1 MAVKISGVLK
11 DGTGKPVQNCT
22 IQLKAKRNSTTV
34 VVNTLASENPDEA
47 GRYSMDVEYGQYSVI
62 LLVEGFP
69 PSHAGTIT
77 VYEDSQPGTLNDFLG
92 AMTEDDARP
101 EALRRFELMVEE
113 VARNASA
120 VAQNTAAAKKSAG
133 DASTS
138 AREAATHATDAAG
151 SARAASTS
159 AGQAASSAQ
168 SASSSAGTA
177 STKATEAEKSAAAAE
192 SSKSA
197 AATSA
202 AAAKTSETN
211 AAASQQSAATSA
223 STATTKASEAATSAR
238 DASASKEAAKSSE
251 TSAASSASSA
261 ASSATATANSAKAAK
276 TSETN
281 AKSSET
287 AAGQSASAAA
297 GSKTAAASSASAAST
312 SAGQASASATA
323 AGKSAESAAS
333 SASTA
338 TTKAGEATEQASAA
352 ARSASAA
359 KTSETNAKASETSA
373 ESSKTAAASSASSA
387 ASSAS
392 SASASK
398 DEATRQASA
407 AKSSAT
413 TASTKAT
420 EAAGSATAASQSKT
434 TAESAATRAE
444 AAADRA
450 EEIAGAVAMEDA
462 SLTTK
467 GVVKLSS
474 AVDSTSES
482 LAATP
487 KAVKAANDNANSRVP
502 SNRKVNGKALTA
514 DITLTPKDIGTLN
527 SVTMSFSG
535 GAGWFKL
542 ATVTMP
548 QASSI
553 VYIALIGGAGYNVGS
568 PHQAGISEL
577 VLRAGNGNPKGITG
591 ALWKR
596 TAVGLTNFAWINT
609 SGDTY
614 DIYVEIGNYATSVN
628 IHWDCTANA
637 SVSVYTSPTYSASKP
652 SSVTYGVVY
661 TMYSSHQKP
670 TPSDIGALPTTG
682 GTVSGPLS
690 VTGGLTGSLN
700 GNASTATKL
709 QTARSIG
716 GVVFDGSANINLP
729 GVNTT
734 GNQNTTGNAATAT
747 KLQTARKISGVP
759 FDGSTDIT
767 LTAAH
772 VAAFAR
778 RATDTYADADGGV
791 PWNAESGAYNVTRSG
806 DTYILVNFY
815 TGVGS
820 CRTLQMKAHYR
831 NGGLFYRSSRDGY
844 GFEEGWAEV
853 YTSKNLPPESYPVG
867 APIPWPSDTV
877 PSGYALMQGQT
888 FDKSAYPKLAAAY
901 PSGVIPDMRGW
912 TIKGKPASGRAVL
925 SQEQDGIKS
934 HTHSASASSTDLG
947 TKTTSSFDYGTKS
960 TNNTGA
966 HTHSISGTANSAGAH
981 QHKSS
986 GAFGGTNTSIFPN
999 GYTAISNPSAGIM
1012 STTSGSGQTRNAGK
1026 TSSDGAH
1033 THSLSGTAASAG
1045 AHAHTVGIGAHT
1057 HSVAIGSHGH
1067 TITVNAAGNAE
1078 NTVKNI
1084 AFNYIVRLA

>member
-77 VYEDSQPGTLNDFLG
+77 VYEDSRPGTLNDFLG

-113 VARNASA
+113 VARNASV
-120 VAQNTAAAKKSAG
+120 VAQNTAAAKKSAS

-168 SASSSAGTA
+168 SATSSAGTA
-177 STKATEAEKSAAAAE
+177 STKATEASKSAAAAE

-202 AAAKTSETN
+202 SAAKTSETN

-281 AKSSET
+281 AKASET

-338 TTKAGEATEQASAA
+338 TTKAGEAAVQASAA

-359 KTSETNAKASETSA
+359 KTSETNAKASETRA

-407 AKSSAT
+407 AKGSAT

-434 TAESAATRAE
+434 AAESAATRAE

-637 SVSVYTSPTYSASKP
+637 TVSIYTSPTYSASKP
-652 SSVTYGVVY
+652 SSVTDGVVY
-661 TMYSSHQKP
+661 TMYSTHQKP
-670 TPSDIGALPTTG
+670 TPLDIGALPTTG

-747 KLQTARKISGVP
+747 KLQTARNINGVP
-759 FDGSTDIT
+759 FDGTKDIT
-767 LTAAH
+767 LTPKDLDAYSKSEVQSALAGKQPLDNTLTNLSGKDVAGLLAYLQLGEAAKRD
-772 VAAFAR
+772 VGTGNNQLPDMSAFGMSRNGQTAWDILPNGMIR
-778 RATDTYADADGGV
+778 QVGTVTLTPVGNFNAITLGGV
-791 PWNAESGAYNVTRSG
+791 LYYTHYYR
-806 DTYILVNFY
+806 VNFP
-815 TGVGS
+815 
-820 CRTLQMKAHYR
+820 RQFPNAQIATLATLASYSFSTQ
-831 NGGLFYRSSRDGY
+831 SSMAGKSLATHRD
-844 GFEEGWAEV
+844 
-853 YTSKNLPPESYPVG
+853 
-867 APIPWPSDTV
+867 
-877 PSGYALMQGQT
+877 
-888 FDKSAYPKLAAAY
+888 
-901 PSGVIPDMRGW
+901 
-912 TIKGKPASGRAVL
+912 
-925 SQEQDGIKS
+925 
-934 HTHSASASSTDLG
+934 TD
-947 TKTTSSFDYGTKS
+947 
-960 TNNTGA
+960 
-966 HTHSISGTANSAGAH
+966 SGTDVSRTRFTV
-981 QHKSS
+981 SY
-986 GAFGGTNTSIFPN
+986 TTPN
-999 GYTAISNPSAGIM
+999 LGEIPTL
-1012 STTSGSGQTRNAGK
+1012 
-1026 TSSDGAH
+1026 H
-1033 THSLSGTAASAG
+1033 FE
-1045 AHAHTVGIGAHT
+1045 
-1057 HSVAIGSHGH
+1057 AIG
-1067 TITVNAAGNAE
+1067 
-1078 NTVKNI
+1078 
-1084 AFNYIVRLA
+1084 Y

>member
-1 MAVKISGVLK
+1 MTVKISGVLK

-77 VYEDSQPGTLNDFLG
+77 VYEDSRPGTLNDFLG

-113 VARNASA
+113 VARNASV
-120 VAQNTAAAKKSAG
+120 VAQNTAAAKKSAS

-138 AREAATHATDAAG
+138 ASEAATRATDAAD

-168 SASSSAGTA
+168 EAFSSAGTA
-177 STKATEAEKSAAAAE
+177 SAKASEASKSAAAAE

-202 AAAKTSETN
+202 GAAKTSETN
-211 AAASQQSAATSA
+211 AAASV
-223 STATTKASEAATSAR
+223 
-238 DASASKEAAKSSE
+238 
-251 TSAASSASSA
+251 
-261 ASSATATANSAKAAK
+261 
-276 TSETN
+276 
-281 AKSSET
+281 T
-287 AAGQSASAAA
+287 AAE
-297 GSKTAAASSASAAST
+297 
-312 SAGQASASATA
+312 
-323 AGKSAESAAS
+323 KSAESAAS

-652 SSVTYGVVY
+652 SSVT
-661 TMYSSHQKP
+661 
-670 TPSDIGALPTTG
+670 
-682 GTVSGPLS
+682 
-690 VTGGLTGSLN
+690 
-700 GNASTATKL
+700 
-709 QTARSIG
+709 
-716 GVVFDGSANINLP
+716 
-729 GVNTT
+729 
-734 GNQNTTGNAATAT
+734 
-747 KLQTARKISGVP
+747 
-759 FDGSTDIT
+759 
-767 LTAAH
+767 
-772 VAAFAR
+772 
-778 RATDTYADADGGV
+778 
-791 PWNAESGAYNVTRSG
+791 
-806 DTYILVNFY
+806 
-815 TGVGS
+815 
-820 CRTLQMKAHYR
+820 
-831 NGGLFYRSSRDGY
+831 
-844 GFEEGWAEV
+844 
-853 YTSKNLPPESYPVG
+853 
-867 APIPWPSDTV
+867 
-877 PSGYALMQGQT
+877 
-888 FDKSAYPKLAAAY
+888 
-901 PSGVIPDMRGW
+901 
-912 TIKGKPASGRAVL
+912 
-925 SQEQDGIKS
+925 
-934 HTHSASASSTDLG
+934 
-947 TKTTSSFDYGTKS
+947 
-960 TNNTGA
+960 
-966 HTHSISGTANSAGAH
+966 
-981 QHKSS
+981 
-986 GAFGGTNTSIFPN
+986 
-999 GYTAISNPSAGIM
+999 
-1012 STTSGSGQTRNAGK
+1012 
-1026 TSSDGAH
+1026 
-1033 THSLSGTAASAG
+1033 
-1045 AHAHTVGIGAHT
+1045 
-1057 HSVAIGSHGH
+1057 
-1067 TITVNAAGNAE
+1067 
-1078 NTVKNI
+1078 
-1084 AFNYIVRLA
+1084 